1 MIMKFE
7 RNESKKKWWD
17 DDLLI
22 GSNNF
27 ACSVCIYVRGY
38 VCLCLCMCVC
48 AYVWLRLH
56 VCMHVCT
63 FVALT
68 EGTAAFILSGKEDRV
83 QRSMREEQNVFEA
96 PKDHIILI
104 K

>member
-1 MIMKFE
+1 M
-7 RNESKKKWWD
+7 
-17 DDLLI
+17 
-22 GSNNF
+22 
-27 ACSVCIYVRGY
+27 
-38 VCLCLCMCVC
+38 CLCMYVCVTTF
-48 AYVWLRLH
+48 ARMY
-56 VCMHVCT
+56 VCMYVCT

-96 PKDHIILI
+96 PKDHIIYI

>member
-1 MIMKFE
+1 M
-7 RNESKKKWWD
+7 
-17 DDLLI
+17 
-22 GSNNF
+22 
-27 ACSVCIYVRGY
+27 
-38 VCLCLCMCVC
+38 CLCMYVCVTTF
-48 AYVWLRLH
+48 ARMY
-56 VCMHVCT
+56 VCMYVCT